1 MRRFRFRL
9 EPVLKCRAVKEEQKI
24 QALARAQR
32 EEVERE
38 EQLKAAAEEY
48 SESMKEDGK
57 TLWELQQWAVYRDLL
72 RREVRTKA
80 SELDLAAERV
90 AECRAELLDARQDRL
105 TVEKVKERRYAVF
118 LEEEACKERR
128 ENDEV
133 SQLVF
138 TAKNSK
144 LITKGGE

>member
-1 MRRFRFRL
+1 L

>member
-1 MRRFRFRL
+1 MGRFYFRL

-48 SESMKEDGK
+48 LESMKQGGR

-72 RREVRTKA
+72 RQQVRAKA

-90 AECRAELLDARQDRL
+90 AECRAELLGARQDRL
-105 TVEKVKERRYAVF
+105 TVEKVKERRYAIF

-128 ENDEV
+128 QNDEV

-138 TAKNSK
+138 TGRAFKSS
-144 LITKGGE
+144 TKGGE